1 MRGWMSVLWDRTSAF
16 VIYPSQTS
24 AKHYNLKVPSAMTN
38 NLAFG
43 LIDRLAHW
51 NKVVVTP

>member
-1 MRGWMSVLWDRTSAF
+1 MLWDRTVF
-16 VIYPSQTS
+16 VIYPPQTS
-24 AKHYNLKVPSAMTN
+24 AKHYNFKDPSARTN

-43 LIDRLAHW
+43 LVGRLAHW